1 MAAANGAGSAVVITG
16 ASTGIG
22 RACAVRMDSLGYRVF
37 AGVRK
42 TEDGDALRAAA
53 SSRLT
58 PVHIDVTDAASI
70 ASARETI
77 GQQLGDAGLRGLVNN
92 AGIGVGGPLEFIDID
107 ELRRQFEVNVFGQV
121 AVTQAFLPLI
131 RRAKG
136 RIVNIGSVGG
146 RLASPFIG
154 PYSASK
160 FAMEAITD
168 ALRFELREWGID
180 VAIVEPGS
188 IATPIWD
195 KSRDTADDIERNMTA
210 EARTLYGGMIGAIRA
225 FLDDTAKRAIPPERV
240 ADAVQHALTAKRPK
254 TRYLVG
260 TDARLQAAL
269 ATVAPDRIVDRVI
282 ARQLKIGK
290 SAPRAEGVDKEPE
303 LTAKR

>member
-1 MAAANGAGSAVVITG
+1 MASANGAGTGGVVITG

-22 RACAVRMDSLGYRVF
+22 RACAVRLDSLGYRVF

-42 TEDGDALRAAA
+42 TADGDALRAAT
-53 SSRLT
+53 SQRLT
-58 PVHIDVTDAASI
+58 PVHIDVTDGASI
-70 ASARETI
+70 TAARETI

-92 AGIGVGGPLEFIDID
+92 AGIGVGGPLEFIDLD
-107 ELRRQFEVNVFGQV
+107 DLRRQFEVNVFGQV

-131 RRAKG
+131 RKEKG
-136 RIVNIGSVGG
+136 RIVNIGSIAG

-168 ALRFELREWGID
+168 ALRFELRPWGIN

-195 KSRDTADDIERNMTA
+195 KSRTTADEIERNLTA
-210 EARTLYGGMIGAIRA
+210 DARELYGGTIGAIRT
-225 FLDDTAKRAIPPERV
+225 FINDTEKRAIPPERV

-260 TDARLQAAL
+260 TDARMQAVL
-269 ATVAPDRIVDRVI
+269 ATVAPDRIADGLI

-290 SAPRAEGVDKEPE
+290 TNGS
-303 LTAKR
+303 

>member
-1 MAAANGAGSAVVITG
+1 MVITG

-22 RACAVRMDSLGYRVF
+22 RACAIRLDSLGYRVF
-37 AGVRK
+37 AGVRRA
-42 TEDGDALRAAA
+42 EDGDALRSAA

-58 PVHIDVTDAASI
+58 PVHIDVTDRASI
-70 ASARETI
+70 AAAADSVR
-77 GQQLGDAGLRGLVNN
+77 QQLADSGLRGLVNN
-92 AGIGVGGPLEFIDID
+92 AGVGIGGPLEFIDLD
-107 ELRRQFEVNVFGQV
+107 ELRRQFEVNVIGQV
-121 AVTQAFLPLI
+121 AVTQAFLPPL
-131 RRAKG
+131 RAAKG

-154 PYSASK
+154 PYCGSK

-168 ALRFELREWGID
+168 ALRFELRPWGIN

-195 KSRDTADDIERNMTA
+195 KGRAMADEIEQGMSAESRA
-210 EARTLYGGMIGAIRA
+210 LYGQALPAIRRYLEDA
-225 FLDDTAKRAIPPERV
+225 EQRAIPPERV

-260 TDARLQAAL
+260 TDARLQAML
-269 ATVAPDRIVDRVI
+269 AAVAPDRVVDAVI

-290 SAPRAEGVDKEPE
+290 QAPAAPE
-303 LTAKR
+303 RETAGQRSS

>member
-1 MAAANGAGSAVVITG
+1 MASANGAGGAIVITG

-42 TEDGDALRAAA
+42 TEDGDALRVAA

-58 PVHIDVTDAASI
+58 PIHIDVTDGGSI
-70 ASARETI
+70 AAACETVA
-77 GQQLGDAGLRGLVNN
+77 QQLGDSGLRGLVNN
-92 AGIGVGGPLEFIDID
+92 AGIGVGGPLEFVSMDD
-107 ELRRQFEVNVFGQV
+107 LRRQFEVNVFGQV
-121 AVTQAFLPLI
+121 AMTQAFLPLI
-131 RRAKG
+131 RKARG
-136 RIVNIGSVGG
+136 RIVNIGSIGG
-146 RLASPFIG
+146 RMASPFIG

-160 FAMEAITD
+160 FALEAITD
-168 ALRFELREWGID
+168 ALRFELRPWGID

-188 IATPIWD
+188 IATAIWE
-195 KSRDTADDIERNMTA
+195 KGRTTADEIEQNMTA
-210 EARTLYGGMIGAIRA
+210 DARALYGATISAIRNFIEDA
-225 FLDDTAKRAIPPERV
+225 EKRAIPPERV

-269 ATVAPDRIVDRVI
+269 STVAPDRMIDRVI

-290 SAPRAEGVDKEPE
+290 TNGREAVDERVE
-303 LTAKR
+303 VGTRT